1 MKLGGSV
8 LQPAVEFGGDGP
20 VDLELWLPGQT
31 AAGHDHID
39 VPQRAEVV
47 QRVSLRDDQIGALA
61 AATVP
66 VTAPSPASSAAR
78 PVAVCK
84 ANALDAPTYLWK

>member
-47 QRVSLRDDQIGALA
+47 QRVSLRDDQIGTLA
-61 AATVP
+61 CRDRSGHRAEPGQLCGAAG
-66 VTAPSPASSAAR
+66 R
-78 PVAVCK
+78 RM
-84 ANALDAPTYLWK
+84 